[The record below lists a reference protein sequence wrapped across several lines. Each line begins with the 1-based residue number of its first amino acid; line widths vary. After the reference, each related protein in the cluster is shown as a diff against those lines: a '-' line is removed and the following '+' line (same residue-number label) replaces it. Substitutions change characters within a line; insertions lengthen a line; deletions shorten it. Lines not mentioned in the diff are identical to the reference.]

1 MFQSLNQYF
10 DLDGNGTTVG
20 REVTAGLTTFLA
32 MAYITVVNPLILTD
46 AGMDFGGVIVA
57 TCCAYAL

>member
-46 AGMDFGGVIVA
+46 AGMDFG
-57 TCCAYAL
+57 